1 MTTTTKPTKTN
12 KARNMGAMITWIK
25 RLALPLVL
33 SVAAVFGVHH
43 YLTSKAR
50 ALDEQSQQQMVV
62 RVVAAGDL
70 PVGTHL
76 LFDHLSVREMP
87 KAWVGPDTYTP
98 EEADALEG
106 MVLIQPLVAGQPL
119 TRAVVADPKPPAL
132 SSQLAP
138 GRRAVSIP
146 VNQISSLSGRL
157 DAGDIVDLYVTFM
170 HQGQRVTTLLVA
182 AVKVLAT
189 DRPIAAQAFDMGSN
203 TVTTVTLDVSA
214 KQAVKLVSANQ
225 DGVITAV
232 LRLDDDSGSR
242 EGRTAVN
249 RSERANHLAGFVG
262 LSPSLGD
269 GQPPDII
276 YGDAGSS
283 LGDAP

>member
-1 MTTTTKPTKTN
+1 MTITTKQASASKSH
-12 KARNMGAMITWIK
+12 NMSMALTWVK
-25 RLALPLVL
+25 RLALPLLL
-33 SVAAVFGVHH
+33 SVAAVIGVHH

-62 RVVAAGDL
+62 RIVAASDL

-76 LFDHLSVREMP
+76 LFEHLSVREMP
-87 KAWVGPDTYTP
+87 QAWVGPDTYTP
-98 EEADALEG
+98 EQADLLEG

-119 TRAVVADPKPPAL
+119 TRAVITDPKPPAL

-157 DAGDIVDLYVTFM
+157 DAGDVVDLYVTFM
-170 HQGQRVTTLLVA
+170 HQGQRVTTLLVS

-189 DRPIAAQAFDMGSN
+189 DRPMLGQAFDVVSN

-232 LRLDDDSGSR
+232 LRLDDDPHSGD
-242 EGRTAVN
+242 GRSIT
-249 RSERANHLAGFVG
+249 RMERANHLAGFVG

-276 YGDAGSS
+276 YGDAGNGFAES
-283 LGDAP
+283 P